1 MTYVLSALFQAILDR
16 EAAGVAEMKTH
27 EGVRERVLM
36 VRRGWQGGGKTE
48 IRHCNSSGTQ
58 HLPFIL
64 ESDILPYAYT

>member
-1 MTYVLSALFQAILDR
+1 MYYFGADLDG

-36 VRRGWQGGGKTE
+36 VRKGRQRREKME

-58 HLPFIL
+58 NLPFIL
-64 ESDILPYAYT
+64 ESDTLRYAHT